1 MPQKIKQP
9 SKLELAILSLLWQQQ
24 EMTAREVLETLPDGK
39 KRAYTSVLSVL
50 QAMERKGFVA
60 HRTRGN
66 INIYHAKLRQEET
79 VGHALRDL
87 VRDIF
92 GGSPV
97 SAVQHLLEETEVSEG
112 DLLEMEQLVEAYRIR
127 CQRNC
132 EE

>member
-1 MPQKIKQP
+1 MIKKKQP
-9 SKLELAILSLLWQQQ
+9 SKLELAILSLLWEQQ

-60 HRTRGN
+60 HTTRGN
-66 INIYHAKLRQEET
+66 INIYHATLQQEAT
-79 VGHALRDL
+79 VGHTLRTL

-97 SAVQHLLEETEVSEG
+97 AAVQHLLQETDISES
-112 DLLEMEQLVEAYRIR
+112 DLQEMKHLVETYRTR
-127 CQRNC
+127 SPKKR
-132 EE
+132 